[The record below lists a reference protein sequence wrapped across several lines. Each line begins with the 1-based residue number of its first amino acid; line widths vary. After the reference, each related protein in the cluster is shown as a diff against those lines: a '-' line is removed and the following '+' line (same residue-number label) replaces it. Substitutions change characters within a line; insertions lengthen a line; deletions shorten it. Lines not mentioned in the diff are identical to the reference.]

1 MNSPKCVQ
9 TWLEDR
15 KPAQAKSSE
24 LAKLSS
30 VQPTPLL
37 HPSFFSLSPFSTS
50 LRPSICLCFSTPSFP
65 SAYPTLLGVPPLLLE
80 GVRSSKQVNPPPSSP
95 TLHPQPKTNSF
106 LSTWY
111 VSELAEEG
119 KLFYQCTD
127 GCFRSFF
134 VYTPSCQ
141 KFSEFGGNGN
151 LSPPSS
157 LLPRKGAP
165 GKWVFATSLPFLKIE
180 KRNSEHAK
188 GKHKQNSY
196 VQ

>member
-65 SAYPTLLGVPPLLLE
+65 STYPTLFGVPPLLLE
-80 GVRSSKQVNPPPSSP
+80 GVRSSKQVNPPPSPLLSSPSPKP
-95 TLHPQPKTNSF
+95 TLFEHRGCVGACRGGRKTF
-106 LSTWY
+106 LPAHRW
-111 VSELAEEG
+111 L
-119 KLFYQCTD
+119 
-127 GCFRSFF
+127 
-134 VYTPSCQ
+134 
-141 KFSEFGGNGN
+141 
-151 LSPPSS
+151 LSH
-157 LLPRKGAP
+157 LLRIH
-165 GKWVFATSLPFLKIE
+165 T
-180 KRNSEHAK
+180 
-188 GKHKQNSY
+188 
-196 VQ
+196 

>member
-65 SAYPTLLGVPPLLLE
+65 STYPTLLGVPPLLLE

-95 TLHPQPKTNSF
+95 TLLPQPKTNSF

-111 VSELAEEG
+111 VSELAEEEG
-119 KLFYQCTD
+119 KLFFTSAQMAASSYTHLPAKS
-127 GCFRSFF
+127 FRSL
-134 VYTPSCQ
+134 
-141 KFSEFGGNGN
+141 EENGN
-151 LSPPSS
+151 LSPWLS

-165 GKWVFATSLPFLKIE
+165 GKWVFSTSLPFLKIE

>member
-15 KPAQAKSSE
+15 KPAQAKSSD
-24 LAKLSS
+24 LANLSS

-37 HPSFFSLSPFSTS
+37 HSLFPFSTL

-65 SAYPTLLGVPPLLLE
+65 STYPTLLGVPPLLLE

-95 TLHPQPKTNSF
+95 TLLPQPKTNSF

-111 VSELAEEG
+111 VSELAEDEG
-119 KLFYQCTD
+119 KLFYQRTD

-134 VYTPSCQ
+134 VYTPTCQ
-141 KFSEFGGNGN
+141 KFSEFGGKWQFVTVA
-151 LSPPSS
+151 PS
-157 LLPRKGAP
+157 
-165 GKWVFATSLPFLKIE
+165 
-180 KRNSEHAK
+180 
-188 GKHKQNSY
+188 
-196 VQ
+196 